1 MATTGEI
8 PSCSSFRERVQ
19 LGRCMWPRFCF
30 GQTRCEKEITAFLTN
45 PKTLQ
50 FANRLS
56 LLMGLVLIAS
66 VTGCGRRKS
75 SETIAA
81 TAFGIGAQLGKSF
94 GVKIIID
101 EFSSPDNRDI
111 PVLTFQKGEHDG
123 LVNAA

>member
-19 LGRCMWPRFCF
+19 LGRCMWPRFYF

-81 TAFGIGAQLGKSF
+81 TAFGI
-94 GVKIIID
+94 
-101 EFSSPDNRDI
+101 
-111 PVLTFQKGEHDG
+111 
-123 LVNAA
+123 